1 MFVTSDAALYE
12 RVLTLS
18 NHGRARGQTK
28 QFWPDAIGF
37 KYKMSNIQA
46 AIGCAQLE
54 RVEELVA
61 RKREI
66 LTAYMLRL
74 SALPGI
80 SMNPEYNGTI
90 NGAWMPT
97 AVFHPSTGITREMM
111 QQAFETAHIDAR
123 VFFYPLSSLDM
134 FEDLPENVNAWSIPG
149 RAINLPSYHDMS
161 EADIDRVAATLLDIA
176 AGRIHH
182 DSTALRRSV

>member
-1 MFVTSDAALYE
+1 MFVTSDTDLYE
-12 RVLTLS
+12 KVLTLS
-18 NHGRARGQTK
+18 NHGRARSQKK

-54 RVEELVA
+54 RIEELVN

-66 LTAYMLRL
+66 LASYMIRL
-74 SALPGI
+74 SALLGI
-80 SMNPEYNGTI
+80 TMNPEYTGTI

-97 AVFHPSTGITREMM
+97 AVLHPSTGITREMM
-111 QQAFETAHIDAR
+111 QQTFETANIDAR
-123 VFFYPLSSLDM
+123 VFFYPLSSLSM
-134 FEDLPENVNAWSIPG
+134 FEDRPQNVNAWSIPG

-161 EADIDRVAATLLDIA
+161 EADIDRVAVTLLDMA
-176 AGRIHH
+176 AGRIYHN
-182 DSTALRRSV
+182 STALRQSV